1 MAKKKQVEKEQKLL
15 LSPLDWCNQQYD
27 LGKELKL
34 IWEGGG
40 DSGWAHFEVDDED
53 VDNVYT
59 RFLVDHIYDELD
71 YGSWAGEFS
80 ANGDAIYNKE
90 EQSFAGIDYYS
101 EDSDSTVNINLNI
114 KVPEYV
120 NFDSL
125 HIIIDDDGSGGSGLV
140 EFEIKNGFFTT
151 DISVEEE
158 KLQTYIDESITQ
170 IIEDFSKTEEFRSIY
185 FDDTYQ
191 RSQFTKTDDGMLTLT
206 IESVDIGTYNTTE
219 NTIYLEVAN
228 FTEPIAE
235 NNE

>member
-90 EQSFAGIDYYS
+90 EQAFAGIDYYS
-101 EDSDSTVNINLNI
+101 EDSDSTVTINLNI

-140 EFEIKNGFFTT
+140 ELQIKNGFFTT
-151 DISVEEE
+151 DIFVEEK

-170 IIEDFSKTEEFRSIY
+170 IIADFCKTEEFRSIY

-206 IESVDIGTYNTTE
+206 IESMDIGTYNTTE
-219 NTIYLEVAN
+219 NTIYLEVAD